1 MHNEVNQALGTLYSA
16 CLLSLEGLSTVM
28 PGEAFRPVRTKW
40 LGFPGNSHFAPKGLE
55 EEEGTHCLAELQTL
69 QTLL

>member
-1 MHNEVNQALGTLYSA
+1 
-16 CLLSLEGLSTVM
+16 M

-40 LGFPGNSHFAPKGLE
+40 LGFPSNSHFAPKGLE
-55 EEEGTHCLAELQTL
+55 EEEGTHYLAELQTL